1 MHKFFKGAAQ
11 IAKCEAMHIV
21 EIRRAPAP
29 QALSVWKDPTRKIM
43 EHSFNQRG
51 VILNFQIYNWK
62 LLIDYF
68 ISLIFDGFHS
78 LIFDGFLSLI
88 FDGFH
93 SLIFD
98 GFLSLIFGGFIFLK
112 ETMIFSLKIIATAIC
127 CSLCSRAVL

>member
-1 MHKFFKGAAQ
+1 
-11 IAKCEAMHIV
+11 
-21 EIRRAPAP
+21 
-29 QALSVWKDPTRKIM
+29 M
-43 EHSFNQRG
+43 EHSFYQRG

-98 GFLSLIFGGFIFLK
+98 GFLSLMFDGFLFLK
-112 ETMIFSLKIIATAIC
+112 ETIIFSLKIIASAIC
-127 CSLCSRAVL
+127 CSVRVRSLAILATAW